1 MVRSANFITIQGLTP
16 NKTYYI
22 RVLAFT
28 SVGDGPLSQ
37 DLQIIAKTGGKTKE
51 VKKGCQLLAP
61 NGLCKIK
68 ERKYLTL
75 FLLILFV
82 LISIVPSQPSEFKGE
97 AKSETSILLSWVAP
111 PQGGPDNQI
120 TGYELVYR
128 RADDTE
134 EVRTKR
140 GTELRFAQILVR

>member
-37 DLQIIAKTGGKTKE
+37 DLQIIAKTGG
-51 VKKGCQLLAP
+51 
-61 NGLCKIK
+61 NGNAIFWVFHSQQEREK
-68 ERKYLTL
+68 ERKYSNLAS
-75 FLLILFV
+75 LILSLLNSV
-82 LISIVPSQPSEFKGE
+82 VPSQPSEFKGE
-97 AKSETSILLSWVAP
+97 AKSETSIFLSWVAP

-134 EVRTKR
+134 EVSA
-140 GTELRFAQILVR
+140 G